1 MPARA
6 SSRKRQKQPHSWIAQ
21 CARAAATLLVALVML
36 PGMISDV
43 EDHQS
48 LPLSISAI
56 PDPDPKVFIL
66 AITESES
73 STITGAADTST
84 EDGQLHSHSRE
95 ACLLEATL
103 ALSLVELPS
112 PPINLIPLLT
122 MSSSG
127 PEMLDNVVALLPSSS
142 GADLISYAGRKR
154 ASDFGYAYRDL
165 VKRAAISGLQRIQ
178 DEAAFTRATIMGAAS
193 TYNPFRGGKEE
204 GGPQTASGELY
215 DPLAWTAAIKT
226 ELRNRF
232 RGVRYGRLYQPT
244 FALVQSVDKQ
254 LIVKINDVG
263 PLRPG
268 RVLDLNERSMRHLDP
283 FLAKG
288 VIRDVR
294 ITPLPGEDWTPGP
307 VGVAYAID
315 LHNHGWRTASAHAN
329 PFETASRPAD
339 PKPTSL
345 DVPVVH
351 IPDSFAEQAL
361 RAVTP
366 SSGG

>member
-6 SSRKRQKQPHSWIAQ
+6 SSRKRQKQPHSWIAR
-21 CARAAATLLVALVML
+21 CARTAVPLLVALVML
-36 PGMISDV
+36 PGMIPDA
-43 EDHQS
+43 EDHRS
-48 LPLSISAI
+48 SPLSVSLI
-56 PDPDPKVFIL
+56 PDAVPEIFIL
-66 AITESES
+66 AIIESES
-73 STITGAADTST
+73 STIDEAVIST
-84 EDGQLHSHSRE
+84 EDGQLQPHSRE

-103 ALSLVELPS
+103 ALSLIEPPS
-112 PPINLIPLLT
+112 PRINLIPLLT
-122 MSSSG
+122 TPSSE
-127 PEMLDNVVALLPSSS
+127 PEMLGNIVAVLPSSS
-142 GADLISYAGRKR
+142 GADLIAYAGRKL
-154 ASDFGYAYRDL
+154 ASDFGYAYRGL
-165 VKRAAISGLQRIQ
+165 VKRAAVSGLQRIQ
-178 DEAAFTRATIMGAAS
+178 DEAALTRATIMGAVS

-244 FALVQSVDKQ
+244 FALVQSGDKQ

-268 RVLDLNERSMRHLDP
+268 RVLDLNERSMRHFDP
-283 FLAKG
+283 FMTKG

-294 ITPLPGEDWTPGP
+294 ITLLPGEDWTPGP

-315 LHNHGWRTASAHAN
+315 LHNHGWRTASAHSRA
-329 PFETASRPAD
+329 FETASRQAD
-339 PKPTSL
+339 PKSTSL
-345 DVPVVH
+345 DVPMVH
-351 IPDSFAEQAL
+351 IQDSFAGQAL
-361 RAVTP
+361 RAEVTP

>member
-1 MPARA
+1 
-6 SSRKRQKQPHSWIAQ
+6 
-21 CARAAATLLVALVML
+21 ML
-36 PGMISDV
+36 SGMIFDA

-48 LPLSISAI
+48 LPLAVSVTLDS
-56 PDPDPKVFIL
+56 DYEVFIL
-66 AITESES
+66 TITESES
-73 STITGAADTST
+73 SAIPEAPEAFT
-84 EDGQLHSHSRE
+84 EDEHVRLHYRE

-103 ALSLVELPS
+103 ALSLIELPS

-122 MSSSG
+122 MPSSG
-127 PEMLDNVVALLPSSS
+127 PELLGNVDAVLPSSS
-142 GADLISYAGRKR
+142 GTHLISYSGRKP
-154 ASDFGYAYRDL
+154 ASDFGHAYRDL
-165 VKRAAISGLQRIQ
+165 VKRAAIAGLQRIQ
-178 DEAAFTRATIMGAAS
+178 DEAGLARASIKGAVS

-204 GGPQTASGELY
+204 GGPQTASGEHY

-244 FALVQSVDKQ
+244 FALVQSGEKQ

-268 RVLDLNERSMRHLDP
+268 RVLDLNERSMRHFDP
-283 FLAKG
+283 FLTRG

-294 ITPLPGEDWTPGP
+294 ITLLPGQDWTPGP
-307 VGVAYAID
+307 VGVAYSID
-315 LHNHGWRTASAHAN
+315 FQNHEWRTASAHSNA
-329 PFETASRPAD
+329 FETASRPAE

-351 IPDSFAEQAL
+351 IRDSFAGQAF
-361 RAVTP
+361 RAGGTP
-366 SSGG
+366 SHGG

>member
-1 MPARA
+1 
-6 SSRKRQKQPHSWIAQ
+6 
-21 CARAAATLLVALVML
+21 
-36 PGMISDV
+36 
-43 EDHQS
+43 
-48 LPLSISAI
+48 
-56 PDPDPKVFIL
+56 
-66 AITESES
+66 
-73 STITGAADTST
+73 
-84 EDGQLHSHSRE
+84 
-95 ACLLEATL
+95 LLEATL

-112 PPINLIPLLT
+112 ARINLIPLLT

-127 PEMLDNVVALLPSSS
+127 PEMLDNIVALLPSSS
-142 GADLISYAGRKR
+142 GADLISYAGRKL

-178 DEAAFTRATIMGAAS
+178 DEAAFTRATIMGAVS

-244 FALVQSVDKQ
+244 FALVQSGDKQ

-351 IPDSFAEQAL
+351 IPDSLAGQAL
-361 RAVTP
+361 RAEVTP
-366 SSGG
+366 SRGG

>member
-6 SSRKRQKQPHSWIAQ
+6 SSRKRQKQPHSWIAR
-21 CARAAATLLVALVML
+21 CARAVAPLLIAVAML

-56 PDPDPKVFIL
+56 PDAVPEVFIL
-66 AITESES
+66 TITESES
-73 STITGAADTST
+73 LTIIEAVTIST
-84 EDGQLHSHSRE
+84 EGEPLQPHSRE

-103 ALSLVELPS
+103 ALSLIELPS
-112 PPINLIPLLT
+112 PSIRLIPLLT

-127 PEMLDNVVALLPSSS
+127 PEMLDNVIALLPSSS
-142 GADLISYAGRKR
+142 GADLISYAGRKQ

-178 DEAAFTRATIMGAAS
+178 DEAALTRVTIMGAVS

-244 FALVQSVDKQ
+244 FALV
-254 LIVKINDVG
+254 
-263 PLRPG
+263 
-268 RVLDLNERSMRHLDP
+268 
-283 FLAKG
+283 
-288 VIRDVR
+288 
-294 ITPLPGEDWTPGP
+294 
-307 VGVAYAID
+307 
-315 LHNHGWRTASAHAN
+315 
-329 PFETASRPAD
+329 
-339 PKPTSL
+339 
-345 DVPVVH
+345 
-351 IPDSFAEQAL
+351 
-361 RAVTP
+361 
-366 SSGG
+366 

>member
-1 MPARA
+1 
-6 SSRKRQKQPHSWIAQ
+6 
-21 CARAAATLLVALVML
+21 ML
-36 PGMISDV
+36 PGMISDA

-48 LPLSISAI
+48 SRLSVSAI
-56 PDPDPKVFIL
+56 PDAVPAVFIL

-73 STITGAADTST
+73 PTIDEAVSAT
-84 EDGQLHSHSRE
+84 EDRQLQPHSRK
-95 ACLLEATL
+95 ACMLEATL

-112 PPINLIPLLT
+112 PRINLIPLLT
-122 MSSSG
+122 TPSSG
-127 PEMLDNVVALLPSSS
+127 PEMLDNIVTLLPSSS
-142 GADLISYAGRKR
+142 AADLISYAGRKL

-178 DEAAFTRATIMGAAS
+178 DEATLTRATIMGAVS

-244 FALVQSVDKQ
+244 FALVQSGDKQ

-268 RVLDLNERSMRHLDP
+268 RVLDLNERSMRHFDP
-283 FLAKG
+283 FLTKG

-294 ITPLPGEDWTPGP
+294 ITLLPGEDWTPGP
-307 VGVAYAID
+307 VGVAYAIA
-315 LHNHGWRTASAHAN
+315 LHNHGWRAASAHSNA
-329 PFETASRPAD
+329 FETAGRPAD
-339 PKPTSL
+339 PKSKSL

-351 IPDSFAEQAL
+351 IQRSFAGQAL
-361 RAVTP
+361 RAEVSP

>member
-1 MPARA
+1 MLAGII
-6 SSRKRQKQPHSWIAQ
+6 S
-21 CARAAATLLVALVML
+21 AA
-36 PGMISDV
+36 

-48 LPLSISAI
+48 SPLSVSAI
-56 PDPDPKVFIL
+56 PNVASAVFIL

-73 STITGAADTST
+73 STIDEAVSAT
-84 EDGQLHSHSRE
+84 EHGQLQPHSRE
-95 ACLLEATL
+95 PCLLEATL
-103 ALSLVELPS
+103 ALSLIELPS
-112 PPINLIPLLT
+112 ARINLIPLLT
-122 MSSSG
+122 TPSSG
-127 PEMLDNVVALLPSSS
+127 PEMLDNIIALLPRSSA
-142 GADLISYAGRKR
+142 ADLISYAGRKL

-178 DEAAFTRATIMGAAS
+178 DEAALTRATIMGAVS

-244 FALVQSVDKQ
+244 FALVQSGDKQ

-268 RVLDLNERSMRHLDP
+268 RVLDLNERSMRHFDP
-283 FLAKG
+283 FLTKG

-294 ITPLPGEDWTPGP
+294 ITLLPGVDWTPGP

-315 LHNHGWRTASAHAN
+315 LHNHGVRTASANAN
-329 PFETASRPAD
+329 AFETASRPPD

-345 DVPVVH
+345 DVPGVH
-351 IPDSFAEQAL
+351 IPDSFAGQAL
-361 RAVTP
+361 RAEVTP
-366 SSGG
+366 SNGG